1 MPPTCTA
8 WPSRYFEVE
17 WMTMSAPYSMGL
29 HSTGVAK
36 VESTISGTPWSWA
49 MRANF
54 STSRTL
60 IAGFAMISPNRAFVF
75 GLNAAAISAS
85 EAFWST

>member
-1 MPPTCTA
+1 M
-8 WPSRYFEVE
+8 YFDVE
-17 WMTMSAPYSMGL
+17 CRTMSAPYSIGL
-29 HSTGVAK
+29 HSTGVAN
-36 VESTISGTPWSWA
+36 VESTISGTPCPWA

-60 IAGFAMISPNRAFVF
+60 MAGLAMISPNSAFVF